1 MKLFITLFIEMY
13 EQKQNSCQQAEDAY
27 CSITY
32 NDKPWNESNIQ
43 LPVSAFW
50 NIYKVHYY
58 MDV

>member
-1 MKLFITLFIEMY
+1 MY